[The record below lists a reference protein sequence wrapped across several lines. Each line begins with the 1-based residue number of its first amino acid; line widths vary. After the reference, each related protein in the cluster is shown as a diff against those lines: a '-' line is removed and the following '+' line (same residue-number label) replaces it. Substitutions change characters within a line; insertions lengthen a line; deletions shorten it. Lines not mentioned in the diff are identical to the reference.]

1 MRELRNPAVLPLLAS
16 FTHEK
21 HLWLVTPYY
30 SGGSLQSI
38 MEFASPQMSTGAPY
52 RPSAK
57 HRSYEAHLQ
66 CQVVLMCP

>member
-1 MRELRNPAVLPLLAS
+1 MAQEVILKEVSIMRGMRHPAVLPLLAS

-38 MEFASPQMSTGAPY
+38 MEYSNPEVGSLVPFILNSNPQ
-52 RPSAK
+52 
-57 HRSYEAHLQ
+57 
-66 CQVVLMCP
+66 